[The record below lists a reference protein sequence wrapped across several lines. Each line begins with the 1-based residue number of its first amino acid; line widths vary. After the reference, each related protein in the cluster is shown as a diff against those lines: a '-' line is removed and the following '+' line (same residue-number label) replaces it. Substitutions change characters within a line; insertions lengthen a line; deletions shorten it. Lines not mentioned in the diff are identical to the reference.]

1 VRALILVAAIT
12 ALATAQ
18 SASAGV
24 DGSWTAEFQ
33 GRTFIRLELNTVDGS
48 LTGSIS
54 TGAIQVDDQGG
65 LRQVDEPTSSST
77 PIFDV
82 AQKSSSV
89 TFARKDGDDTDRFAF
104 RVLDDG
110 RGELQL
116 VPTEELRQELAAA
129 GIPIPK
135 PIVLTRLT
143 APKL

>member
-1 VRALILVAAIT
+1 MRALILAAAVAAMP
-12 ALATAQ
+12 TAQ
-18 SASAGV
+18 SDSAGV
-24 DGSWTAEFQ
+24 AGSWTAEFQ
-33 GRTFIRLELNTVDGS
+33 GRTFIRLELRTVDGS

-54 TGAIQVDDQGG
+54 TGDIQVDDQGD
-65 LRQVDEPTSSST
+65 LRQVGEPPDHPT

-82 AQKSSSV
+82 APKSSSV

-104 RVLDDG
+104 RVLDAG

-116 VPTEELRQELAAA
+116 VPTEELRRELTAA

-135 PIVLTRLT
+135 PIVLTRQA